1 MSGNECLESGT
12 FDHYIIDMTA
22 EQFRE
27 LFDVSPKSIFY
38 KKRIIEHIIDEGSD
52 TLPNLSKY
60 LEVSV
65 PTASKMVSEMVET
78 GLLENHGKLETS
90 GGRHPF
96 LYGLNPDNCY
106 FLGVDFTND
115 KMNLVLV
122 NFSGEQLREEMDTPF
137 KFENTVEC
145 LDSLCAEVN
154 RFIDS
159 GDPKDRARIVSVGI
173 NIFGRL
179 NPETGYSYT
188 YFNFSEVPLGKV
200 LSQKIGLNTFI
211 DNDSRAAAF
220 GEYMMNDDEVG
231 KNMLFVN
238 VSWGLGLGIIVDGKP
253 YAGKSGFSGEFGH
266 IHAYENEVLC
276 HCGKKGCLETEAS
289 GSALHR
295 KFIDRVLAGGTSS
308 LVDPAENY
316 TREDL
321 EKMISV
327 HDIIEAAVHEDLL
340 CIEIIEE
347 VGQNLGM
354 HIASL
359 INVFNPNT
367 VIIGGILARAGD
379 YLLQPLKGAIRKYS
393 LNMVNHDTK
402 LRTSLLMRYAGVMG
416 ACMLARKK
424 AIAQL

>member
-1 MSGNECLESGT
+1 
-12 FDHYIIDMTA
+12 MTA

-27 LFDVSPKSIFY
+27 LFDLSPKAIFY
-38 KKRIIEHIIDEGSD
+38 KKRIIEHIIEEGAD

-65 PTASKMVSEMVET
+65 PTASKLVNEMVES

-90 GGRHPF
+90 GGRHPY
-96 LYGLNPDNCY
+96 LYGLNPNNCF

-115 KMNLVLV
+115 YMNLVLV
-122 NFSGEQLREEMDTPF
+122 NFLGEQVREKMNVPF
-137 KFENTVEC
+137 KFENTPEC
-145 LDSLCAEVN
+145 LDELCDQVN
-154 RFIDS
+154 GFIDE
-159 GDPKDRARIVSVGI
+159 GDSEDRARTVAVGI
-173 NIFGRL
+173 NVPGRL
-179 NPETGYSYT
+179 NPDTGYSYT
-188 YFNFSEVPLGKV
+188 HFNFSEIPLGKV
-200 LSQKIGLNTFI
+200 LSNRIGLNTLI

-220 GEYMMNDDEVG
+220 GEYIMHDKEVG

-238 VSWGLGLGIIVDGKP
+238 VTWGLGLGIIVDGKP

-295 KFIDRVLAGGTSS
+295 KFVERVLAGGTSS
-308 LVDPAENY
+308 LVEDPEQI
-316 TREDL
+316 TREEL
-321 EKMISV
+321 EAKITV
-327 HDIIEAAVHEDLL
+327 RDIIDAALAEDLL

-367 VIIGGILARAGD
+367 VVIGGMLARAGD

-424 AIAQL
+424 AIEQL

>member
-1 MSGNECLESGT
+1 MNS
-12 FDHYIIDMTA
+12 
-22 EQFRE
+22 EQFRKM
-27 LFDVSPKSIFY
+27 FDTSPKAIFY
-38 KKRIIEHIIDEGSD
+38 KKRIIEHIIDSGSD

-65 PTASKMVSEMVET
+65 PTASKLVSEMVET

-122 NFSGEQLREEMDTPF
+122 NFAGVNLREELDIPF
-137 KFENTVEC
+137 TFENTPEC
-145 LDSLCAEVN
+145 LDALCAEVN
-154 RFIDS
+154 RFIDA
-159 GDPKDRARIVSVGI
+159 GNNKDRDRLVSIGI

-200 LSQKIGLNTFI
+200 LSQKIGITTFI
-211 DNDSRAAAF
+211 DNDSRAAAY
-220 GEYMMNDDEVG
+220 GEYMTHDEEVG
-231 KNMLFVN
+231 RNMLFVN
-238 VSWGLGLGIIVDGKP
+238 VTWGLGLGIIVDGEP
-253 YAGKSGFSGEFGH
+253 YAGKSGFSGELGH
-266 IHAYENEVLC
+266 IHAYDNEVLC

-295 KFIDRVLAGGTSS
+295 KFIDKVLQGGTSGI
-308 LVDPAENY
+308 VENTENM
-316 TREDL
+316 TREML
-321 EKMISV
+321 EKNITLR
-327 HDIIEAAVHEDLL
+327 DIIDAALKEDLL
-340 CIEIIEE
+340 AIEIIEE

-359 INVFNPNT
+359 INIFNPNT
-367 VIIGGILARAGD
+367 VIIGGELARAGD
-379 YLLQPLKGAIRKYS
+379 YLLQPLKSAIRKYS

-402 LRTSLLMRYAGVMG
+402 LRTSLLMRRAGVVG

-424 AIAQL
+424 AIAAL